1 MERKSALTALVTIL
15 LSDNVLVP
23 EVLTGIS
30 IDVIIECFTVIK
42 VYFIR
47 YVLFYNLL
55 LLIQSPGIEF
65 EGFSMPATT
74 PSRTARPNTA
84 IATLTISPRCFFSE
98 THDMHSNGEDS
109 SKAKA
114 PVTRTS
120 SLSLM

>member
-1 MERKSALTALVTIL
+1 VLYSKALVTIL

-65 EGFSMPATT
+65 EASAPATT

-98 THDMHSNGEDS
+98 TT
-109 SKAKA
+109 
-114 PVTRTS
+114 P
-120 SLSLM
+120 